1 MSERHAGIRRA
12 APLLAAKAISVT
24 GDGALT
30 VAVPLLAASLT
41 SDPFTLSVVSAAVLL
56 PWLMFGLPAG
66 ALADRWSRRRTMIV
80 ADLARAAILVALV
93 ILLLTGQ
100 AGIGVLVVAV
110 LAIGIGTCLFDAAAQ
125 GAIPV
130 LVGRDKA
137 VLTHVN
143 GRFAAYDTI
152 GRSFAGPALGSAGFA
167 LGRSLPFAAD
177 ALSFLASAYFVRK
190 LPELHIQRPRTSI
203 AADIREGL
211 RFVTGHRD
219 VRFLIVAAC
228 VNNSAFV
235 CAFATFVLYATEV
248 LRVPPAW
255 YGILIAA
262 SAAGALAAEWW
273 VEPLTRRLSH
283 WHALALSCAGQ
294 AIAWAGIAL
303 GGNVWLTAAL
313 LALFGAT
320 SGIGAVALMSAR
332 QEATPDEL
340 LGRVTSVFRIAGT
353 GITALA
359 ALLGG
364 ALATAYGLTT
374 PMYAAAAAL
383 ALLAALIRLR
393 R

>member
-1 MSERHAGIRRA
+1 MSERHAGLRRA
-12 APLLAAKAISVT
+12 APLLAAKAVSVT
-24 GDGALT
+24 GDGALI

-41 SDPFTLSVVSAAVLL
+41 NDPFTLSVVSATVLL
-56 PWLMFGLPAG
+56 PWLLFGLPAG

-80 ADLARAAILVALV
+80 ADVARAAILFALV
-93 ILLLTGQ
+93 VLLLTGH
-100 AGIGVLVVAV
+100 ATIGTLVVAV

-125 GAIPV
+125 GAIPA
-130 LVGRDKA
+130 LVGRDKS

-152 GRSFAGPALGSAGFA
+152 GRSFAGPALGSVGFA

-177 ALSFLASAYFVRK
+177 AITFLASAFFVRK
-190 LPELHIQRPRTSI
+190 LPELHVQRPRTSI

-211 RFVTGHRD
+211 HFVTGHRD
-219 VRFLIVAAC
+219 VRLLIVAAC
-228 VNNSAFV
+228 INNSAFV
-235 CAFATFVLYATEV
+235 CAFATFVLYATDV
-248 LRVPPAW
+248 LAVPAAW

-273 VEPLTRRLSH
+273 VEPLTRRLTH

-294 AIAWAGIAL
+294 AAAWAGIAL
-303 GGNVWLTAAL
+303 AGNVWITAAM
-313 LALFGAT
+313 LALFGAA

-340 LGRVTSVFRIAGT
+340 MGRVTSVFRIAGT
-353 GITALA
+353 GVTALA
-359 ALLGG
+359 ALAGG
-364 ALATAYGLTT
+364 VLASAYGLTA

-383 ALLAALIRLR
+383 ALLAVLLRLR